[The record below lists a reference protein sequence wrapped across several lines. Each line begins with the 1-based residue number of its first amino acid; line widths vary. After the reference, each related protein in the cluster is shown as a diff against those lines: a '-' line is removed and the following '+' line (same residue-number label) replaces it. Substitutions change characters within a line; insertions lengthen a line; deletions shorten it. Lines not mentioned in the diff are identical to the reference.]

1 MNILM
6 VLIPI
11 SPRGISAGV
20 RISSAAV
27 PSAAARTS
35 PARCQTPQFS
45 RPSRAAAPEH
55 HDPPGGP
62 KEPDGNHKGIIAVN
76 HRGFIFGFIF
86 GYIYMWINIHIY
98 IYMDLHVG
106 LYMDTNG
113 FVADWSF
120 YDIATVIFSQLS
132 RD

>member
-62 KEPDGNHKGIIAVN
+62 KEPGNHKGIIAVN

-86 GYIYMWINIHIY
+86 GYIYMWINIY
-98 IYMDLHVG
+98 IYGISCGTIYGYKRICGRLKLLRYSYSHFF
-106 LYMDTNG
+106 TNKP
-113 FVADWSF
+113 
-120 YDIATVIFSQLS
+120 
-132 RD
+132 

>member
-1 MNILM
+1 M

-62 KEPDGNHKGIIAVN
+62 KEPGNHKGIIAVN

-86 GYIYMWINIHIY
+86 GYIYIYINIWNFMWDY
-98 IYMDLHVG
+98 IWIQTDLWQIEAS
-106 LYMDTNG
+106 T
-113 FVADWSF
+113 
-120 YDIATVIFSQLS
+120 I
-132 RD
+132 